1 MRDIYTQ
8 YRPACA
14 LALLISAVLIAAQPG
29 RAADIAAARASASAA
44 PAGSSVSGP
53 LSGDSP
59 MDAGYRD
66 MYNLEFDAAHRSF
79 QLCEKR
85 NPGDPLGPASEAAAD
100 LFSEFNRMH
109 VLESDLF
116 MDDDRFFYQHVPSPD
131 PAVKTRFESEIA
143 RAERLADASL
153 ARVPRDRNALLAKV
167 LDAGMESDYAAL
179 IENRYFA
186 SLSDMKRSGHL
197 AEALL
202 AADPSCYDAYL
213 AIGIENYILS
223 LNPAPV
229 RWLLQ
234 LYGAQTDPRAGI
246 AKLELTAAKGHYLEP
261 FARVLLA
268 VAALRAHDEDRAR
281 NLLRGLVQEFP
292 QNRLYARELAR
303 IN

>member
-1 MRDIYTQ
+1 MFIAAAIGYSWNV
-8 YRPACA
+8 A
-14 LALLISAVLIAAQPG
+14 AAQP
-29 RAADIAAARASASAA
+29 A
-44 PAGSSVSGP
+44 PAGAAPGSSFSKP
-53 LSGDSP
+53 LSGKSP

-66 MYNLEFDAAHRSF
+66 MYNLDFDAAHSAF
-79 QLCEKR
+79 QLCEKKD
-85 NPGDPLGPASEAAAD
+85 PGDPLGPASEAAAD

-116 MDDDRFFYQHVPSPD
+116 MDDDKFFYKQAPGPD
-131 PAVKTRFESEIA
+131 PAVKARFEAEIA
-143 RAERLADASL
+143 RAEKLADAGLS
-153 ARVPRDRNALLAKV
+153 RSPHDINALLAKV

-179 IENRYFA
+179 IENRYLA
-186 SLSDMKRSGHL
+186 SLSDMKRSGQL

-213 AIGIENYILS
+213 AIGVENYILS

-246 AKLELTAAKGHYLEP
+246 AKLELTATKGHYLEP

-268 VAALRAHDEDRAR
+268 VAALREHDAGRAR
-281 NLLRGLVQEFP
+281 DLLRGLVQEFP
-292 QNRLYARELAR
+292 RNQLYARELAR